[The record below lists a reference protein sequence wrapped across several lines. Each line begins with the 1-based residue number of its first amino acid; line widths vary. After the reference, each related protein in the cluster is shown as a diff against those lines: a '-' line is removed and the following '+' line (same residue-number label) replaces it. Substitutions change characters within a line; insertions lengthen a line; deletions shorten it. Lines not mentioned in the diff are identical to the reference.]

1 MINIVL
7 PNEVKCILD
16 KLNINGY
23 EAFVVGGCVRDSL
36 MKKEPNDWDITT
48 SAKTDIIIKL
58 FVHTVPTG
66 LKHGTVTVVIND
78 SHFEITTYR
87 HLLDEVDNIDD
98 ESQSLIDDLRKRDFT
113 INAMAYNIK
122 LGLIDEFG
130 GQIDIEKKVIRC
142 VENANDRFKEDPLRM
157 LRAIRFSAQYG
168 FTIEDFTINS
178 IMENN
183 HLLLN
188 VSKERIRDEFNKIL
202 QYESIK
208 VNELINT
215 GLMKAIIPE
224 FLDTIGVE
232 QDNPYHIYSISKHII
247 ESMVCVEND
256 LILKITMLLHDI
268 GKPICKTVDEKGI
281 GHFYGHPNVSSK
293 MAVEILK
300 RLKYDNCTID
310 KVKQLIL
317 YHDAKIQDNK
327 KSIRKW
333 LSKLGKE
340 NFIYML
346 KVKEADMRA
355 QNPECFQIRYEK
367 LERISTLFN
376 EVVKQ
381 NECFSIKD
389 LAIDGSDLIGIGY
402 SQGKEIGEILNKL
415 LDKVIENP
423 MLNTRDN
430 LLELVD
436 YLDN

>member
-340 NFIYML
+340 NFIYIL